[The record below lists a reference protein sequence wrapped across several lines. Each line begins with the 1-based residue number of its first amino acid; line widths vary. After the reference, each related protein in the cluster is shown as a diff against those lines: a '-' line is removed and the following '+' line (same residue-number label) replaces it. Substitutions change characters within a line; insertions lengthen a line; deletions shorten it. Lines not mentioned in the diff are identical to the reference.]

1 MVNLFVTFKQLPNP
15 IRLTTI
21 VYLSCLLGYNI
32 VGTYIDSKIYLDKY
46 RTRRLVELNLSTNE
60 IECIKSDWDAVK
72 YGANSR
78 ALERLW
84 DSIVWPVTTVK
95 NIVPA
100 IVLTM
105 NPPPHRND

>member
-1 MVNLFVTFKQLPNP
+1 MVNLFVTFKQLSSP

-21 VYLSCLLGYNI
+21 VYFSCLLGYNI
-32 VGTYIDSKIYLDKY
+32 VGTYMDSKIYLDKY

-60 IECIKSDWDAVK
+60 IESIKSDWDAVK

-95 NIVPA
+95 YIVPA

-105 NPPPHRND
+105 NPPPPRND